1 MKKTIRLTE
10 SDLSKIIKRVINEQ
24 DATKGDTQGGE
35 EANKTTTP
43 MRCPTSF
50 YRILKQNQNTPLNI
64 DKRDNVYLVKITD
77 PKILNYPN
85 YSFLGNVGC
94 LSKGTISS
102 DGTNSMT
109 LTLTR
114 Q

>member
-10 SDLSKIIKRVINEQ
+10 SDLSKIIKRVISEQ

-35 EANKTTTP
+35 EVNKTTTP

-50 YRILKQNQNTPLNI
+50 YRILKQNTPLNI
-64 DKRDNVYLVKITD
+64 DKRGNVYLVKITD
-77 PKILNYPN
+77 PTILNYPN

-94 LSKGTISS
+94 LTKGVISS
-102 DGTNSMT
+102 DGRNSMT

-114 Q
+114 